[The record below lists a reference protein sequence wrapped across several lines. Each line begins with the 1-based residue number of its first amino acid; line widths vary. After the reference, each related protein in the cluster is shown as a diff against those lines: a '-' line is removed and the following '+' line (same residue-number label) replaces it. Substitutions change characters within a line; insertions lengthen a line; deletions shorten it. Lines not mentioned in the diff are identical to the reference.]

1 MLTISRI
8 HIYNSSLL
16 FSFPTPEKV
25 EDDDEEEDNNTK
37 DEEDE
42 KEENEEQKD
51 ESQAASAPASSSSSS
66 SSLPPSLPLYKGEEK
81 KNLLTGLHVRR
92 LLRWFLS
99 QYDPSAETDEVGRE
113 GGERGREEKEEGREG
128 GVSPDRP
135 SRSTIVAVVPFAI

>member
-42 KEENEEQKD
+42 EEENEEQKD
-51 ESQAASAPASSSSSS
+51 ESQAASAPASSSSS